1 MFTSNMHQYLH
12 AHLQAPSPT
21 NAALICKS
29 KRFLSAQRLFKHL
42 LYFCNWKNQFNE
54 RSLKIVVFFLM
65 QKLWQFFRFWGR
77 HGRRPIVSCGLILH
91 LALFLPDV
99 YKALVYVTEL
109 WNEWYKDMFIKLK
122 YNKQNMDHCRLIIGM

>member
-12 AHLQAPSPT
+12 AQLQAPSPT
-21 NAALICKS
+21 NAELICKS
-29 KRFLSAQRLFKHL
+29 KRFLTAQRLFKHL
-42 LYFCNWKNQFNE
+42 LYFCNWKTVQ
-54 RSLKIVVFFLM
+54 RKIIEDCFFFLM

-77 HGRRPIVSCGLILH
+77 HGRRPIVSCGLISH
-91 LALFLPDV
+91 LVLFLPDV
-99 YKALVYVTEL
+99 YKALVYLTEL